1 MRRPGSGFSETG
13 VTGRHLSGVM
23 QNNHS
28 DAERRRLAEDTA
40 RQRHWKR
47 WGPYLSERAWGT
59 VREDYSPHGTA
70 WDYFPHD
77 HARSRAYRWNED
89 GLAGI
94 SDRHQ
99 KICFALA
106 LWNEQDPIL
115 KERLFGLTG
124 SEGNHGE
131 DVKEYYFYLDSTPT
145 HSFMRFLYKYPQ
157 AAFPYSHLVDENRRR
172 GRSEPEFE
180 LADTGVFNDGR
191 YFDVTVEYAK
201 GSTEDI
207 LIKVI
212 VENRGPNAAPI
223 RVLPT
228 VWFRN
233 TWSWDSSVRRPVMR
247 AAAPVRDAA
256 TVALHEPDYGQR
268 WLYCDG
274 EPPLLFTE
282 NDTNTARLF
291 GHSQTGYFK
300 DGINDFVIHGAT
312 GAVNPDRIGSKAAA
326 HYRAV
331 VPAGGRVVFRLR
343 LTDLGPQTWASGPFD
358 AEFERAFAQR
368 RSEADDFYAG
378 VIPADLSEDA
388 KLVMR
393 QSLAGVLWSK
403 QFYHFVVRNWL
414 SGDPAQPAPPAD
426 RVGGRNHEW
435 PHLYNADVISMPD
448 KWEYPWYAAWDLA
461 FHCVPLA
468 LVDPEFAKQQL
479 VLLLREW
486 YMHPNGQLP
495 AYEWAFGDVN
505 PPVHAWAAWRV
516 YKIEK
521 KRTGRGDTVFLEKV
535 FQKLLLNFTWWV
547 NRKDAEGRN
556 VFQGGFLG
564 LDNIGVFDRSAPL
577 PTGGHIEQSDG
588 TSWMAMY
595 ALNMLAMAMEL
606 ARDNEA
612 YEDVA
617 SKFWEHFLHIASA
630 MNDIGDGL
638 WDEADGFF
646 YDVLHL
652 PDGERHALKVRSMVG
667 LIPLFAVETLEPELL
682 ERLPGFKRRLDWFI
696 NHRQDLTSHV
706 ACMRSPGHGERR
718 LLAVVWP
725 DRLRRVLK
733 LLLDETE
740 FLSGYGIRALSR
752 RHAAEPYTL
761 NAGGHEHRVQYD
773 PGESSS
779 GLFGG
784 NSNWRGPIWFPVNYL
799 LVESLQKFHH
809 YLGDGFRVECP
820 TGSGRMMTLAEV
832 ATELSRRLTSIFLT
846 DDRGLRPVLGDRA
859 LFQFDRHWNRL
870 VPFHEYFHGDTG
882 AGVGASHQTGWTA
895 LVAKLLQQSGERPA
909 ESRDDQ
915 QLRETTV
922 A

>member
-1 MRRPGSGFSETG
+1 MNKTAQ
-13 VTGRHLSGVM
+13 T
-23 QNNHS
+23 
-28 DAERRRLAEDTA
+28 AEHRRLAEDAA
-40 RQRHWKR
+40 RTEHWRR

-99 KICFALA
+99 HICFALA
-106 LWNEQDPIL
+106 LWNEHDPIL

-145 HSFMRFLYKYPQ
+145 HSFMRYLYKYPQ
-157 AAFPYSHLVDENRRR
+157 AAFPYAQLVEENRRR
-172 GRSEPEFE
+172 DRSQPEFE
-180 LADTGVFNDGR
+180 LADTGVFDDGR

-201 GSTEDI
+201 ASTDDVLTKI
-207 LIKVI
+207 I
-212 VENRGPNAAPI
+212 VENRGPEAAPI
-223 RVLPT
+223 HVLPT

-233 TWSWDSSVRRPVMR
+233 TWSWNGDGNRPNLR
-247 AAAPVRDAA
+247 QIPWTAGAS
-256 TVALHEPDYGQR
+256 TVALQDLRYGNR
-268 WLYCDG
+268 WLFADG
-274 EPPLLFTE
+274 GPDLIFTD
-282 NDTNTARLF
+282 NDTNPRLF
-291 GHSQTGYFK
+291 GQSRPGYFK
-300 DGINDFVIHGAT
+300 DAFNDYLVSGAT
-312 GAVNPDRIGSKAAA
+312 SAVNPALSGTKAAA
-326 HYRAV
+326 HYRLM
-331 VPAGGRVVFRLR
+331 VPAHGRAEMRLR
-343 LTDLGPQTWASGPFD
+343 LTNIAPAALASGPFG
-358 AEFERAFAQR
+358 AQFDEVFR
-368 RSEADDFYAG
+368 TRQLEADEFFAT
-378 VIPADLSEDA
+378 VIPGDLSADG
-388 KLVMR
+388 KQVMR
-393 QSLAGVLWSK
+393 QALAGLLWSK
-403 QFYHFVVRNWL
+403 QFYHFVVRDWL
-414 SGDPAQPAPPAD
+414 AGDSKQPPPPED
-426 RVGGRNHEW
+426 RRRGRNCEW
-435 PHLYNADVISMPD
+435 PQLHNADVISMPD

-461 FHCVPLA
+461 FHCIPLA

-516 YKIEK
+516 YKIDK
-521 KRTGRGDTVFLEKV
+521 KRSGRGDTAFLERV

-606 ARDNEA
+606 ARENEA

-617 SKFWEHFLHIASA
+617 SKFWEHFLHIANA
-630 MNDIGDGL
+630 MNDIGEGL
-638 WDEADGFF
+638 WNEEDGFF

-652 PDGERHALKVRSMVG
+652 PGGERHALKVRSMVG
-667 LIPLFAVETLEPELL
+667 LIPLFAVETLEPEWLD
-682 ERLPGFKRRLDWFI
+682 RLPGFKRRLEWFI
-696 NHRQDLTSHV
+696 DNRHDLTSQV
-706 ACMRSPGHGERR
+706 ACMKSPGRGERR
-718 LLAVVWP
+718 LLAVVSP
-725 DRLRRVLK
+725 ERLRRVLQVM
-733 LLLDETE
+733 LDESE
-740 FLSGYGIRALSR
+740 FLSDYGVRALSK
-752 RHAAEPYTL
+752 RHEDAPYTL
-761 NAGGHEHRVQYD
+761 AVNGHEHRVRYE

-809 YLGDGFRVECP
+809 YLGDGFRIECP
-820 TGSGRMMTLAEV
+820 TGSGRMLTLAEV
-832 ATELSRRLTSIFLT
+832 ATALSRRLTSIFLT
-846 DDRGLRPVLGDRA
+846 NDRGLRPVFGDRA
-859 LFQFDRHWNRL
+859 LFQFDEHWRSL

-909 ESRDDQ
+909 EQ
-915 QLRETTV
+915 QDEHELNEP
-922 A
+922 ALA